1 VSVTYRCPRR
11 VRGQRCCSCPA
22 CCTVSGSAAAPA
34 PTPGAEHPRAG
45 RAGVALV
52 VRDTRRTQL
61 ARDNGIGIS
70 TAYDYRDEAITVLTA
85 RKPSL
90 HGVLLAANAGHTH
103 VIVDGTLIYTDRNH
117 APGPRPGVDLL
128 WSANT
133 TITAG
138 TSRSSPPRTAG
149 RCGPPRCALVVSTTP
164 PPPAPTPTCSTR
176 SSLGRRR
183 PARPGRP
190 RLRRRGRDP
199 PHPDQE
205 DCRPRPDL

>member
-1 VSVTYRCPRR
+1 
-11 VRGQRCCSCPA
+11 
-22 CCTVSGSAAAPA
+22 
-34 PTPGAEHPRAG
+34 
-45 RAGVALV
+45 
-52 VRDTRRTQL
+52 
-61 ARDNGIGIS
+61 
-70 TAYDYRDEAITVLTA
+70 VLTA

-103 VIVDGTLIYTDRNH
+103 VIVYGTLIYTDRNH
-117 APGPRPGVDLL
+117 APGPRPG
-128 WSANT
+128 WTCCGRANT

-190 RLRRRGRDP
+190 RLRREAEALRIPIKKTAGRDLTCDQQAYNAV
-199 PHPDQE
+199 HGALRCLGEPDAMRVRAAL
-205 DCRPRPDL
+205 DSGARLWHLLVIKNLALLCIVAPSGSY